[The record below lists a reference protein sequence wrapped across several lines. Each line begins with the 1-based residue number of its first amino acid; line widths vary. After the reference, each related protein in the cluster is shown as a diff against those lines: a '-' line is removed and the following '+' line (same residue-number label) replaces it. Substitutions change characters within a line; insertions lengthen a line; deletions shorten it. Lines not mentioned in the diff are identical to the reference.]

1 MVLLRGYYPR
11 RSVNS
16 NQGFDGVYI
25 KVKPLGCTPPG
36 SSDCEVLDILIAES
50 KSFQGSIALNA
61 MKGSLPEQMTDDWV
75 DNVLGRMLTGSSN
88 VQDTRDIIRAYKLA
102 EKKISKI
109 VTAVDKANGQFNII
123 NYGEVIRSL

>member
-1 MVLLRGYYPR
+1 
-11 RSVNS
+11 
-16 NQGFDGVYI
+16 
-25 KVKPLGCTPPG
+25 
-36 SSDCEVLDILIAES
+36 
-50 KSFQGSIALNA
+50 LNA
-61 MKGSLPEQMTDDWV
+61 ETATLPEQMTDDWV
-75 DNVLGRMLTGSSN
+75 DNVLGRMLTGSSD

>member
-1 MVLLRGYYPR
+1 M
-11 RSVNS
+11 N
-16 NQGFDGVYI
+16 
-25 KVKPLGCTPPG
+25 
-36 SSDCEVLDILIAES
+36 AET
-50 KSFQGSIALNA
+50 AT
-61 MKGSLPEQMTDDWV
+61 LPEQMTDDWV
-75 DNVLGRMLTGSSN
+75 DNVLGRMLTGSSD